1 MHAGGYFSP
10 ADHEAKRSWSFEPPS
25 PEDPVGLV
33 TLKVEERARIRKGD
47 ARVRREKLRTRELFR
62 RCSDSFAIQRH
73 LDPLSSEWHGAG

>member
-1 MHAGGYFSP
+1 M
-10 ADHEAKRSWSFEPPS
+10 
-25 PEDPVGLV
+25 GLV